1 MEPELKKSI
10 IEHVLGKRKKL
21 EITGPPQLLA
31 ALYEAVEASKNLLK
45 NLREGRSTDVIRQSL
60 ERRQNAADR
69 YKKVTGE
76 DWDI

>member
-21 EITGPPQLLA
+21 EIFGPPRVLA
-31 ALYEAVEASKNLLK
+31 VIHEAIEASKSLLK
-45 NLREGRSTDVIRQSL
+45 NLREGKEPHVIRQSL
-60 ERRQNAADR
+60 ERRQQAADR
-69 YKKVTGE
+69 FKNVTGE